1 MADILYILLAI
12 VCFISLSAWKNS
24 RSLVSNWPMIGMLP
38 TLLLNVERVHDT
50 CTKILSKS
58 RRGTFHF
65 QGPWFSN
72 MDMLLTVDPE
82 NVHYIMTENFQ
93 NFPKGLVFREI
104 FDVLGDGIFNA
115 DHESWREQRKLAR
128 VLLTHNRFYRFLAK
142 TSRGKME
149 KVLVPVLETISL
161 EKRVV
166 DLQDLFQRFS
176 LDTTCV
182 LVTGYDPG
190 CLSVDFPNVPFTKAM
205 DDVEESIF
213 MRHVVP
219 EKIWKLQRWFGIG
232 RERKLSEA
240 WRVLDS
246 VINEYIAM
254 KHEEI
259 RKREGVG
266 LVEHES
272 EEDGVDLLT
281 SYINFKDDNRIE
293 GSKRDGDMF
302 LRDTVLNLMIAGRDT
317 TSAALTWLVW
327 LVSTHPKV
335 EEKIR
340 DELRL
345 SILPLE
351 DGKKWRIFSI
361 VETRNL
367 VYLHGAICEALRL
380 YPPVPFQHKEPL
392 RPVILPSGH
401 YVDPKMKVMFSLYA
415 MGRMESIWGKDCLEF
430 KPERWITKS
439 GRIKHEPSYKFMAF
453 NVGPRTCLGKEVAFA
468 QMKTVAATLIHN
480 YRVRVAE
487 GHRVVPNCSIILYM
501 KYGLNVT
508 ITNRWCCE

>member
-1 MADILYILLAI
+1 MASILYIFLAI

-24 RSLVSNWPMIGMLP
+24 RSLVSNWTMIGMLS

-50 CTKILSKS
+50 CTKIFAKS

-65 QGPWFSN
+65 QGPWFSD
-72 MDMLLTVDPE
+72 MDMLVTVDPE

-115 DHESWREQRKLAR
+115 DYESWREQRKLAR
-128 VLLTHNRFYRFLAK
+128 VLLTHKRFYRFLAE

-149 KVLVPVLETISL
+149 KGLVPVLETISL

-176 LDTTCV
+176 FDTTCV

-190 CLSVDFPNVPFTKAM
+190 CLSVDFPDVPFSKAM

-219 EKIWKLQRWFGIG
+219 EKIWKLQRWVGIG
-232 RERKLSEA
+232 RERNMRKLE
-240 WRVLDS
+240 
-246 VINEYIAM
+246 
-254 KHEEI
+254 
-259 RKREGVG
+259 KREGVG

-272 EEDGVDLLT
+272 EDGVDLLT
-281 SYINFKDDNRIE
+281 SYINFNE
-293 GSKRDGDMF
+293 GSKCDGDMF

-345 SILPLE
+345 SILPLD

-361 VETRNL
+361 DETRNL

-380 YPPVPFQHKEPL
+380 YPPVPFQQKEPL

-401 YVDPKMKVMFSLYA
+401 YVDPKMKVLFSLYA

-430 KPERWITKS
+430 KPERWITKG

-453 NVGPRTCLGKEVAFA
+453 NIGPRTCLGKEVAFT

-480 YRVRVAE
+480 YRVRVTE